1 MGDNVPRLDLN
12 ALERVMRQRNF
23 LFKHQLAN
31 LVGISYERLT
41 AIIASRESDVDEEI
55 VARLCSGLGC
65 TREEIVTGDP
75 S

>member
-1 MGDNVPRLDLN
+1 
-12 ALERVMRQRNF
+12 MRRRNF

-41 AIIASRESDVDEEI
+41 AIIAHRENEVDEEI

-65 TREEIVTGDP
+65 PREEIVTDDP
-75 S
+75 PNPV

>member
-1 MGDNVPRLDLN
+1 MPRLNLN

-41 AIIASRESDVDEEI
+41 AIIVAGENDVEEEI

-65 TREEIVTGDP
+65 AREEIVTGDP
-75 S
+75 P

>member
-1 MGDNVPRLDLN
+1 
-12 ALERVMRQRNF
+12 MRRRNF

-41 AIIASRESDVDEEI
+41 AIIAHRENEVDEEI

-65 TREEIVTGDP
+65 PREEIVMDDP
-75 S
+75 PNPV